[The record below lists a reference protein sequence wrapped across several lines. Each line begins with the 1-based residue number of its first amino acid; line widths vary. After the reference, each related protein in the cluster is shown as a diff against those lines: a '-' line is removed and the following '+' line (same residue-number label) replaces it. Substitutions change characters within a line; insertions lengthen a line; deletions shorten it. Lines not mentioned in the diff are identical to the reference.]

1 MNKSAWAD
9 IARQVAVTL
18 GAIFQIAV
26 PIFTG
31 PAVGRVS
38 GENPTL
44 VVPTD
49 YAFVIW
55 TPIFLLALIYAV
67 YQALPSNRESQLLRK
82 IGWFSALAYF
92 SNGIWEIVFP
102 AREFVLSQ
110 IVFVGISTGAVVA
123 FVLVQRGAGS
133 GSRFDRWLV
142 APAFGLL
149 AGWVTAA
156 FFIGFL
162 TVLVATGVLSGG
174 IGEAICGALM
184 LIVGGAVACAVIL
197 AGRNGPVQ
205 GYLAY
210 GGAVLWALAG
220 VVANQYQNSLITSS
234 TAIVCA
240 ILVAAVL
247 FVALHRPGAKRSSRQ
262 PSKTRVG

>member
-1 MNKSAWAD
+1 MSKGARGD
-9 IARQVAVTL
+9 VARQIAVML

-31 PAVGRVS
+31 PVVGRVS

-44 VVPTD
+44 IVPAE

-55 TPIFLLALIYAV
+55 TLIFLLALIYAV
-67 YQALPSNRESQLLRK
+67 YQALPSKRESPLLRR

-110 IVFVGISTGAVVA
+110 IVFVGISGGAVGA
-123 FVLVQRGAGS
+123 FILVQRGAGS
-133 GSRFDRWLV
+133 GSWFDRWLV

-156 FFIGFL
+156 FFVGL
-162 TVLVATGVLSGG
+162 VTVLVATGVLGGG
-174 IGEAICGALM
+174 IGEALFGALM
-184 LIVGGAVACAVIL
+184 LIVGGAVACSVVL

-210 GGAVLWALAG
+210 GGAVLWALVG
-220 VVANQYQNSLITSS
+220 VVANQYQSSLITSFTS
-234 TAIVCA
+234 ILCA
-240 ILVAAVL
+240 LLVAAIL
-247 FVALHRPGAKRSSRQ
+247 ITALRRSGATRGAGQ
-262 PSKTRVG
+262 PSSPRVV